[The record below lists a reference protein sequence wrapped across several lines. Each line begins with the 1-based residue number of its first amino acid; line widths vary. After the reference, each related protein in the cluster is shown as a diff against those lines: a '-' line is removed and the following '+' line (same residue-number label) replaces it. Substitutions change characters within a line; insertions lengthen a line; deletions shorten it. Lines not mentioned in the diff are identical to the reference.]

1 MSKQEL
7 WRRPARTRRGE
18 LAYCLDRALA
28 FRFDP
33 SQTLVISGFWRS
45 GTTWLEEALREIL
58 HAKTLF
64 EPLDPLAREM
74 HALHARDGVDEKSFE
89 FLRLYMPYCR
99 AETLDSPPLRELFRK
114 ALRSESWG
122 SWLRRF
128 RKGLSES
135 LRPRLVVKFVT
146 AQLCLRS
153 AQNTFGMP
161 VLHVYRDPRA
171 VIASVRKTR
180 WHWLFDHLSLREQ
193 LLEPRDGRAGYFERW
208 RDEILEYDRS
218 DAVARLAAYWALSE
232 GFVRDT
238 YRDQPE
244 RFVCIGYEKLV
255 QQREGLFVELLEKL
269 KLRPWREGFEVSV
282 RDSTT
287 TSQPQRG
294 VPVGE
299 RVGGWKKVLS
309 GAEIGMIESVMRRF
323 GFEDRL
329 ANDPADAT
337 GEVVRQGA

>member
-1 MSKQEL
+1 VDL
-7 WRRPARTRRGE
+7 WRRPPASSRRGQ
-18 LAYCLDRALA
+18 LAYFIDRALA
-28 FRFDP
+28 HRLDP

-58 HAKTLF
+58 NAKTLF
-64 EPLDPLAREM
+64 EPCDPLAREM
-74 HALHARDGVDEKSFE
+74 QAVHASAGVERNSYE
-89 FLRLYMPYCR
+89 ALRLFMPYSR
-99 AETLDSPPLRELFRK
+99 PGTMESAPLREMFGK

-128 RKGLSES
+128 RTGLAES
-135 LRPRLVVKFVT
+135 LKPRLVVKFVR
-146 AQLCLRS
+146 AQLCLRA
-153 AQNTFGMP
+153 AQDTFGMP

-193 LLEPRDGRAGYFERW
+193 LLDPRDGRAAYFERW
-208 RDEILEYDRS
+208 RDAIEEYDQA

-232 GFVRDT
+232 AFLRDS
-238 YRDQPE
+238 YRDEPE
-244 RFVCIGYEKLV
+244 RFVCVGYEKLV
-255 QQREGLFVELLEKL
+255 QQREGLFGELLARLKL
-269 KLRPWREGFEVSV
+269 KPWSERFAVSQ

-287 TSQPQRG
+287 TSHPQRG

-309 GAEIGMIESVMRRF
+309 GAEIAMIESVMQRF
-323 GFEDRL
+323 DLEDRL
-329 ANDPADAT
+329 ASDPGHAGGDA
-337 GEVVRQGA
+337 VRHGV

>member
-1 MSKQEL
+1 
-7 WRRPARTRRGE
+7 
-18 LAYCLDRALA
+18 
-28 FRFDP
+28 
-33 SQTLVISGFWRS
+33 
-45 GTTWLEEALREIL
+45 
-58 HAKTLF
+58 
-64 EPLDPLAREM
+64 LDPLAREM
-74 HALHARDGVDEKSFE
+74 EPVFARDGVAGKSFE

-146 AQLCLRS
+146 AQLCLRA

-193 LLEPRDGRAGYFERW
+193 LLSPRDGRAEHFERW
-208 RDEILEYDRS
+208 RGEILEYDQA

-232 GFVRDT
+232 AFLRDS
-238 YRDQPE
+238 YRDEPE
-244 RFVCIGYEKLV
+244 RFVCVGYENLV
-255 QQREGLFVELLEKL
+255 RRREGLFAELLAKL
-269 KLRPWREGFEVSV
+269 KLRPWRETFAVSE

-299 RVGGWKKVLS
+299 RVAGWKKVLS
-309 GAEIGMIESVMRRF
+309 GAEIGMIESVMQRF

-329 ANDPADAT
+329 ANHTVDAP
-337 GEVVRQGA
+337 GEVRRGA